1 MATNYAHLKLSALLI
16 MSCHRCFKWV
26 FDPTSRA
33 NGCLS
38 RHACVLCLSAN
49 VSVDCC
55 TGRVINGPGCQGQM
69 KVRGAQDK
77 YLLERK
83 GQVEINTFTDQ
94 LQSSFTKLPKQIG
107 IQAKLGEEGACS
119 TDCTVM
125 ISCAA
130 C

>member
-1 MATNYAHLKLSALLI
+1 M
-16 MSCHRCFKWV
+16 
-26 FDPTSRA
+26 FDPASRA

-38 RHACVLCLSAN
+38 RHACVLCLSAD

-55 TGRVINGPGCQGQM
+55 TGHIINGLGSQGRM

-94 LQSSFTKLPKQIG
+94 LQSSFTELPKQIG
-107 IQAKLGEEGACS
+107 ILARLGEEGACS
-119 TDCTVM
+119 TDRTVM